1 MTNTQSRIMESN
13 VGAVL
18 PISSPS
24 QTSKAI
30 LWKALSDLDQN
41 QVPNAWY
48 DWLSDR
54 GSLTARLIDA
64 SENQF
69 LVEVLS
75 QYESVPNASEA
86 AALKITINTPVFI
99 RQVILCGK
107 GKPWVFARSVLPL
120 STLTGRLASLREL
133 DSQPLGALLF
143 NDPSMT
149 RAPVEASYSYA
160 SALAV
165 PDTVCDGDVFL
176 WGRRSVFCLD
186 QKPLLV
192 SEMFLPDFGAYNK
205 NYKHAQDE
213 QA

>member
-1 MTNTQSRIMESN
+1 MTKTQARIMEPN

-64 SENQF
+64 SENEF
-69 LVEVLS
+69 SVEVVR
-75 QYESVPNASEA
+75 QYESVPSASEA
-86 AALKITINTPVFI
+86 AALKIATNTPVFI

-107 GKPWVFARSVLPL
+107 GKPCISH
-120 STLTGRLASLREL
+120 
-133 DSQPLGALLF
+133 
-143 NDPSMT
+143 
-149 RAPVEASYSYA
+149 
-160 SALAV
+160 
-165 PDTVCDGDVFL
+165 C
-176 WGRRSVFCLD
+176 
-186 QKPLLV
+186 
-192 SEMFLPDFGAYNK
+192 
-205 NYKHAQDE
+205 H
-213 QA
+213 

>member
-1 MTNTQSRIMESN
+1 MTNTQAKIIEPN
-13 VGAVL
+13 VGAIL

-24 QTSKAI
+24 QTSQAI
-30 LWKALSDLDQN
+30 FWKSLSDLDQN

-48 DWLSDR
+48 NWLFDR
-54 GSLTARLIDA
+54 GSLTARLIAA

-69 LVEVLS
+69 SVDVLR
-75 QYESVPNASEA
+75 QYEAVPNASEA
-86 AALKITINTPVFI
+86 AALKIPTNTPVFI
-99 RQVILCGK
+99 RQVTLSGK

-120 STLTGRLASLREL
+120 STLTGRLTSLRRLE
-133 DSQPLGALLF
+133 SQPLGALLF

-149 RAPVEASYSYA
+149 RAPVEISYSYA

-165 PDTVCDGDVFL
+165 PDIVCDGDIFL

-192 SEMFLPDFGAYNK
+192 SEMFLPGFGAYDK
-205 NYKHAQDE
+205 NYKHAREE

>member
-1 MTNTQSRIMESN
+1 MSNTQARIMEPN
-13 VGAVL
+13 VGVVL
-18 PISSPS
+18 PISSSS
-24 QTSKAI
+24 QTRKTI
-30 LWKALSDLDQN
+30 LWKALSDLDQK
-41 QVPNAWY
+41 QVPDAWY

-64 SENQF
+64 SDNQF
-69 LVEVLS
+69 SVEVHR
-75 QYESVPNASEA
+75 QYESVPNAAEA
-86 AALKITINTPVFI
+86 AALKITTNTPVFI

-120 STLTGRLASLREL
+120 STLIGRLTALREL

-149 RAPVEASYSYA
+149 RAPVEVSYSYA

-192 SEMFLPDFGAYNK
+192 SEMFLPDFGAYDK
-205 NYKHAQDE
+205 NHEHAREE